1 MIARHAAP
9 LRVAAR
15 KGMSQARP
23 SRKSPTSGRCTYPRA
38 AGHLG
43 GRVMTAP
50 SIVAPSGARRAL
62 PARKRDPTVSAGS
75 DIDIAEPLPCI
86 GRRITA
92 RDSRPSTLS
101 STSSVRRRRLIRY

>member
-1 MIARHAAP
+1 VRRRYI
-9 LRVAAR
+9 VWI
-15 KGMSQARP
+15 G
-23 SRKSPTSGRCTYPRA
+23 
-38 AGHLG
+38 LG
-43 GRVMTAP
+43 V
-50 SIVAPSGARRAL
+50 IVFLAIIAL
-62 PARKRDPTVSAGS
+62 PARKRDPTVSAGG